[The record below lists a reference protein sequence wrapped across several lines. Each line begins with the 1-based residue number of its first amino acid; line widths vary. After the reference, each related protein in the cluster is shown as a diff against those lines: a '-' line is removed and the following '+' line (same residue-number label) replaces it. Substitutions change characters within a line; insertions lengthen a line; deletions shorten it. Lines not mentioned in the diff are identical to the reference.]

1 RSAFTAHM
9 DYIHFD
15 GGCGLTSAGARATN
29 CLIPALFRQEEL
41 FTDVGFYFKPIELQ
55 PFLRYETENF
65 KDRIDHGRN
74 IRRYMGG
81 FNYYVAQ
88 QNMKITAAFERI
100 VPGSQPATAKVKNTN
115 HVVVQ
120 LQFYYF

>member
-1 RSAFTAHM
+1 
-9 DYIHFD
+9 
-15 GGCGLTSAGARATN
+15 TSAGARAAN
-29 CLIPALFRQEEL
+29 CLIPTLFRQQEL

-55 PFLRYETENF
+55 PFIRFETENF
-65 KDRIDHGRN
+65 KDTIDHGRN

-88 QNMKITAAFERI
+88 QNMKITAAYERI
-100 VPGSQPATAKVKNTN
+100 VPGSQPATAKTKNSN
-115 HVVVQ
+115 HFVVQ